1 MVVHGGIDG
10 YTRIPVYLKCSSN
23 NKADTVLHLFIKAV
37 EEYGL
42 PSRVRSDKGGENV
55 RVASYMLEH
64 ANLGPGRGS
73 MITGRSV
80 HNQRIERLWR
90 DIFEGVLYIYY
101 HLFYHMESCGELDP
115 SNPIHLFCLHYVYLP
130 RINRHLDMWKH
141 GYIRHGIRTA
151 GNRSPMQLYIL
162 GLLSHRY
169 SSHRAIQDLY
179 EQLGEV
185 CSDHCIIVIR
195 QIMWYYNEL
204 SLKYTLLIIS

>member
-37 EEYGL
+37 KEYGL

-64 ANLGPGRGS
+64 ANCGPGRGS

-90 DIFEGVLYIYY
+90 DIFKGVLFIY
-101 HLFYHMESCGELDP
+101 
-115 SNPIHLFCLHYVYLP
+115 
-130 RINRHLDMWKH
+130 
-141 GYIRHGIRTA
+141 
-151 GNRSPMQLYIL
+151 
-162 GLLSHRY
+162 
-169 SSHRAIQDLY
+169 
-179 EQLGEV
+179 
-185 CSDHCIIVIR
+185 
-195 QIMWYYNEL
+195 
-204 SLKYTLLIIS
+204 